1 MQTVSTLQDLRLT
14 VSEWRRHGK
23 RVAFVPTMGNLH
35 AGHLQLVKTAQQQ
48 ADKVVVSI
56 FVNPNQFGPNED
68 FASYPRTEQQDKDK
82 LAACDT
88 DLLFLPSVN
97 EMYPAP
103 IQTQVSVR
111 GLSTLHCG
119 ASRPG
124 HFDGVALV
132 VCKLLNMVQPDL
144 LLLGEKD
151 FQQLAV
157 IRTMVA
163 DLNIPVAIQG
173 VATVRESDGLAMSS
187 RNNYLSAPERQLAPL
202 LYQTLC
208 ATRDAVLSGAINYDA
223 VLEQQAQRL
232 TDAGFLLDYFRIC
245 RSTDLLPADE
255 KDTELIILIA
265 AKLGKTRLI
274 DNIRLTRV
282 SLSGTKS
289 AAAVQTAKI

>member
-1 MQTVSTLQDLRLT
+1 MQTVNSIKDLRLAI
-14 VSEWRRHGK
+14 SEWRQNGLRI
-23 RVAFVPTMGNLH
+23 AFVPTMGNLH

-48 ADKVVVSI
+48 ADRVVVSI
-56 FVNPNQFGPNED
+56 FVNPAQFGPNED
-68 FASYPRTEQQDKDK
+68 FASYPRTERQDQAK
-82 LAACDT
+82 LTACGA

-103 IQTQVSVR
+103 LRTQVSVK

-124 HFDGVALV
+124 HFDGVAVV

-163 DLNIPVAIQG
+163 DLSIPVAIQG
-173 VATVRESDGLAMSS
+173 VPTAREADGLAMSS
-187 RNNYLSAPERQLAPL
+187 RNGYLTAAERQRAPL
-202 LYQTLC
+202 LYRALC
-208 ATRDAVLSGAINYDA
+208 ATRDAVLSGTTDYRPAMDR
-223 VLEQQAQRL
+223 QAQILR
-232 TDAGFLLDYFRIC
+232 DAGFMLDYFRIC
-245 RSTDLLPADE
+245 RSADLLPAKE
-255 KDTELIILIA
+255 TDTELVILIA

-274 DNIRLTRV
+274 DNICFTRADPAR
-282 SLSGTKS
+282 T
-289 AAAVQTAKI
+289 TP

>member
-1 MQTVSTLQDLRLT
+1 MQTVNSIKDLRL
-14 VSEWRRHGK
+14 VISEWRQNGLRI
-23 RVAFVPTMGNLH
+23 AFVPTMGNLH

-48 ADKVVVSI
+48 ADRVVVSI
-56 FVNPNQFGPNED
+56 FVNPAQFGPNED
-68 FASYPRTEQQDKDK
+68 FASYPRTERQDQAK
-82 LAACDT
+82 LTACGA

-103 IQTQVSVR
+103 LQTQVSVK

-124 HFDGVALV
+124 HFDGVAVV

-163 DLNIPVAIQG
+163 DLSIPVAIQG
-173 VATVRESDGLAMSS
+173 VATMREADGLAMSS
-187 RNNYLSAPERQLAPL
+187 RNGYLTAAERQHAPL
-202 LYQTLC
+202 LYRALC
-208 ATRDAVLSGAINYDA
+208 ATRDAVLSGTTDYRPVMDR
-223 VLEQQAQRL
+223 QAQTLR
-232 TDAGFLLDYFRIC
+232 DAGFMLDYFRIC
-245 RSTDLLPADE
+245 RSADLLPAKE
-255 KDTELIILIA
+255 TDTELVILIA

-274 DNIRLTRV
+274 DNIYFTRADPAR
-282 SLSGTKS
+282 T
-289 AAAVQTAKI
+289 TP

>member
-1 MQTVSTLQDLRLT
+1 MQTVNSIKDLRLAI
-14 VSEWRRHGK
+14 SEWRQNGLRI
-23 RVAFVPTMGNLH
+23 AFVPTMGNLH

-48 ADKVVVSI
+48 ADRVVVSI
-56 FVNPNQFGPNED
+56 FVNPAQFGPNED
-68 FASYPRTEQQDKDK
+68 FASYPRTERQDHDK
-82 LAACDT
+82 LTACGA

-103 IQTQVSVR
+103 LQTQVSVK

-124 HFDGVALV
+124 HFDGVAVV

-163 DLNIPVAIQG
+163 DLSIPVAIQG
-173 VATVRESDGLAMSS
+173 VPTAREADGLAMSS
-187 RNNYLSAPERQLAPL
+187 RNGYLTAAERQRAPL
-202 LYQTLC
+202 LYRALC
-208 ATRDAVLSGAINYDA
+208 ATRDAVLSGTTDYRPAMDR
-223 VLEQQAQRL
+223 QAQILR
-232 TDAGFLLDYFRIC
+232 DAGFMLDYFRIC
-245 RSTDLLPADE
+245 RSADLLPAKE
-255 KDTELIILIA
+255 TDTELVILIA

-274 DNIRLTRV
+274 DNICFTRADPAR
-282 SLSGTKS
+282 T
-289 AAAVQTAKI
+289 TP